1 MEIFKSFEEISKS
14 SPYQGH
20 TITKGECIGHVQKRV
35 GSRLRTIK
43 GKWEKN
49 FLMVKKLDVGK
60 EG

>member
-43 GKWEKN
+43 GK
-49 FLMVKKLDVGK
+49 
-60 EG
+60 